1 MELCLSRR
9 SEANQHKAPRFR
21 SEPTEEL
28 KAPGNV
34 WEFGQWTSI
43 LVTHSLHPT
52 PVFLIHGSYRAFRE
66 QKGYISFLIF
76 QFTWLIFIPPQFFS
90 WWGKGRPSWTEGN
103 RVAICHRPHMAWG
116 KLEGGQPQRA
126 ASHQGQLRR
135 GVCIQAVML
144 GPDYRTTRLWWGWWL
159 FKSSDILKGSRWAL
173 SIWKAQCYLSMHALQ
188 APFPNMFSS
197 SQGRVHFLPSFR
209 FQPRSPPPRL
219 A

>member
-43 LVTHSLHPT
+43 LVTHSLHST

-76 QFTWLIFIPPQFFS
+76 QFTWLIFIPPS
-90 WWGKGRPSWTEGN
+90 SSADGEKGGLAGQRETEWPSVIGHTWPGGN
-103 RVAICHRPHMAWG
+103 WKEVSLREQLHTRVSSGEEC
-116 KLEGGQPQRA
+116 
-126 ASHQGQLRR
+126 ASKQS
-135 GVCIQAVML
+135 C
-144 GPDYRTTRLWWGWWL
+144 
-159 FKSSDILKGSRWAL
+159 WAL
-173 SIWKAQCYLSMHALQ
+173 TTEHLAYDEAGDYLNHQ
-188 APFPNMFSS
+188 IY
-197 SQGRVHFLPSFR
+197 
-209 FQPRSPPPRL
+209 
-219 A
+219 